1 MFTCLK
7 GSSVWELK
15 AFVMCDFQ
23 GSSCQRPHLRRL
35 TRSLTRSILLALILI
50 FKILLLLSR
59 LKNRKIR
66 FFFHIYTI
74 DLVSAV
80 QNAGYVRDK

>member
-15 AFVMCDFQ
+15 AFVMYDFQ
-23 GSSCQRPHLRRL
+23 GSSCQRPHRR

-50 FKILLLLSR
+50 FKILHLLSR

-66 FFFHIYTI
+66 LFYIYTIYI

-80 QNAGYVRDK
+80 QNAGYVRDN